1 MCIVVLPLAN
11 MLFLLLQQSPFFAPA
26 TSIVKVMSMT
36 IGDFS
41 FDTIFR
47 KSPSGDSENT
57 EEIMFPA
64 IAYLLWIIFL
74 VIMPILFINLLVRSY
89 LQWERWPTFIMAMN
103 GNMSFQLNMYSKN
116 IYLLPWLGKSNI
128 FVQMSNASLKC
139 EQAIHYYCIGW
150 DF

>member
-1 MCIVVLPLAN
+1 MCSVVLPLAN

-36 IGDFS
+36 TGDFS

-47 KSPSGDSENT
+47 KSPSGDSEDT
-57 EEIMFPA
+57 EEIMFPV

-89 LQWERWPTFIMAMN
+89 LQWGHWLTFIMATN
-103 GNMSFQLNMYSKN
+103 GDVLNWSFQLN
-116 IYLLPWLGKSNI
+116 LP
-128 FVQMSNASLKC
+128 MSLASTMMK
-139 EQAIHYYCIGW
+139 
-150 DF
+150 

>member
-1 MCIVVLPLAN
+1 MMLLTSEFTEMCSDVSVVLPLAN
-11 MLFLLLQQSPFFAPA
+11 MLFPLLQQSPFFAPA

-36 IGDFS
+36 TGDFS

-74 VIMPILFINLLVRSY
+74 IVMPILFINLLVRS
-89 LQWERWPTFIMAMN
+89 LTCN
-103 GNMSFQLNMYSKN
+103 GD
-116 IYLLPWLGKSNI
+116 
-128 FVQMSNASLKC
+128 
-139 EQAIHYYCIGW
+139 IG
-150 DF
+150 